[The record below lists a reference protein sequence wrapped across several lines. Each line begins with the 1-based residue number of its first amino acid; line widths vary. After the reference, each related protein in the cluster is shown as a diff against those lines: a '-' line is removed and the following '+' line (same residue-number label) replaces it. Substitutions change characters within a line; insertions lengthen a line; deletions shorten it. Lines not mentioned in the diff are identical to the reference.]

1 MKGDHRL
8 IKPILWIFLVCEI
21 HSNMAIIPR
30 GCGMFYLLAYLIT
43 FCYLKTLKF
52 SMLIG
57 RMIIWTS
64 FHWQEGGI
72 ASLYTWE
79 E

>member
-1 MKGDHRL
+1 M
-8 IKPILWIFLVCEI
+8 
-21 HSNMAIIPR
+21 PR
-30 GCGMFYLLAYLIT
+30 GCGMFYLLADLIT